1 MANEKRLI
9 DANAVRHK
17 IDAFA
22 ASVVYRGN
30 AEMFNGKDS
39 CNPHEYTRGYERG
52 IMDAQKI
59 VCGQPTVDAVEVVHG
74 HWEYGKWEQGHWVK
88 GNERCRCSVCHRDFA
103 VDNSNI
109 WHGCPQCLAKM
120 DGDGNG

>member
-9 DANAVRHK
+9 DANARIEEIKKAQCTGCENYGGVKCRACWVDDAIGL
-17 IDAFA
+17 ID
-22 ASVVYRGN
+22 
-30 AEMFNGKDS
+30 
-39 CNPHEYTRGYERG
+39 
-52 IMDAQKI
+52 DA
-59 VCGQPTVDAVEVVHG
+59 PTVDAVEVVHG

-120 DGDGNG
+120 DGDGNE

>member
-1 MANEKRLI
+1 MVSEKRLI
-9 DANAVRHK
+9 DANAFTAHIEK
-17 IDAFA
+17 Q
-22 ASVVYRGN
+22 YC
-30 AEMFNGKDS
+30 KP
-39 CNPHEYTRGYERG
+39 CKERG
-52 IMDAQKI
+52 QDYNEIRCRACWVDDMGLELDA
-59 VCGQPTVDAVEVVHG
+59 QPTVDAVEVVHG

-120 DGDGNG
+120 DGVSNG

>member
-1 MANEKRLI
+1 MANEKRNLI
-9 DANAVRHK
+9 DRDEL
-17 IDAFA
+17 IDSLGASDMEIFA
-22 ASVVYRGN
+22 KEVIG
-30 AEMFNGKDS
+30 
-39 CNPHEYTRGYERG
+39 
-52 IMDAQKI
+52 DA
-59 VCGQPTVDAVEVVHG
+59 PTVDAVEVVHG

-120 DGDGNG
+120 DGDGNGNK

>member
-1 MANEKRLI
+1 MAKEKRLI
-9 DANAVRHK
+9 DANAFECVCVNGK
-17 IDAFA
+17 SDDFCNGVLYVLDMIDA
-22 ASVVYRGN
+22 
-30 AEMFNGKDS
+30 
-39 CNPHEYTRGYERG
+39 
-52 IMDAQKI
+52 
-59 VCGQPTVDAVEVVHG
+59 QPTVDAVEVVHG
-74 HWEYGKWEQGHWVK
+74 RWEYGKWEQGHWVK